1 MKHFLL
7 PLLLLTSCGSLKE
20 DEEPED
26 KKEEKATGPKKRIIG
41 RIASVSRAG
50 EFVLI
55 QKFGPG
61 ALPKNTIYQSQGP
74 AGRSASLKPSGERVR
89 DFYAADLVSGNV
101 EKGDAVVGYPDHQ
114 KGEETEKT
122 DEFTPISYPSKIEN
136 LPKTENS
143 SLETKIDKEPQTTG
157 LSD

>member
-1 MKHFLL
+1 MKHLSFL
-7 PLLLLTSCGSLKE
+7 PLLLIASCGSLKK
-20 DEEPED
+20 DDD
-26 KKEEKATGPKKRIIG
+26 KDDDKDKITGPEKKIIG

-74 AGRSASLKPSGERVR
+74 EGRTASLRPSGERVR

-101 EKGDAVVGYPDHQ
+101 EKDDAVVGYPNLAKKKEQEPDLTDS
-114 KGEETEKT
+114 EEKKEI
-122 DEFTPISYPSKIEN
+122 TPS
-136 LPKTENS
+136 LPAKKMS
-143 SLETKIDKEPQTTG
+143 DKLDDKEPQTIG
-157 LSD
+157 LPD

>member
-1 MKHFLL
+1 MKHLFFL
-7 PLLLLTSCGSLKE
+7 PLLLIASCGSLKK
-20 DEEPED
+20 DEVKDDD
-26 KKEEKATGPKKRIIG
+26 KDKITGPEKRIIG

-74 AGRSASLKPSGERVR
+74 EGRTASLRPSGERVR

-101 EKGDAVVGYPDHQ
+101 EKDDAVVGYPNLAKKKEKEPDLTDS
-114 KGEETEKT
+114 EEKKEITPSLPAKKT
-122 DEFTPISYPSKIEN
+122 SDKFD
-136 LPKTENS
+136 
-143 SLETKIDKEPQTTG
+143 DKEPQTIG
-157 LSD
+157 LPD